1 MTAAGVIRGCEALID
16 GVGRAVSWV
25 SLGLVL
31 VMAGN
36 VLLRYGF
43 STGSVAMQEL
53 EWHLMSP
60 IALLGMSYA
69 IQHEGHVRVDVL
81 YGRMSPG
88 AKRVID
94 VISFLLVAIVAALLV
109 KISIPYVML
118 AHRLNEGSPNPG
130 GLPWRFLLKSFIPL
144 GFALLFIQS
153 VAAMARVIALP
164 DTLPASATAAAS
176 ARISSQGTPA

>member
-1 MTAAGVIRGCEALID
+1 MTGAGAIRACELLVEGI
-16 GVGRAVSWV
+16 GRAVSWV
-25 SLGLVL
+25 SLALVL

-60 IALLGMSYA
+60 LALLGMSYA

-81 YGRMSPG
+81 YGRMP
-88 AKRVID
+88 ALAQRI
-94 VISFLLVAIVAALLV
+94 IEALSFLLVAVVAALLV
-109 KISIPYVML
+109 KLSIPYVML
-118 AHRLNEGSPNPG
+118 AYRLGEGSANPG

-153 VAAMARVIALP
+153 LAGMARAVALPRPRSLPHSAAMAGH
-164 DTLPASATAAAS
+164 
-176 ARISSQGTPA
+176 GTPA